1 MYSKLH
7 SCNSLAIVLALGFA
21 GVLTA
26 RGQAPAPT
34 SPMQTPAPAAPAAA
48 STGQTGSAVTGTLRG
63 HIADPTG
70 ALIPGAK
77 ITIATPAGA
86 AVTSTTA
93 DSAGAY
99 VVSGLKPGGYIVRAA
114 VEGFAVFASPAITLA
129 AGQSK
134 RVDIAMAIKTE
145 EETVTVSDDSSGIS
159 ADASSSVG
167 AIVLKGS
174 DLDALSDDPDEL
186 QNELDALAGP
196 SAGPN
201 GGQLYVDGF
210 TGGSLPP
217 KSTIREIRINQSP
230 FSAEYDRIGFGR
242 IEILT
247 KPGTDVFHG
256 RGFMQGNDK
265 ALNTGNPFTKTIPG
279 YYTIQYNANISGSYK
294 KKISYFINFDGA
306 ENQDASIYTVDLPVY
321 DSSTGLYSLPA
332 TDSNGNYIATTGS
345 LFNPTKRFGLSP
357 RFDFQLG
364 QKNTITT
371 SFRYNHNTSSG
382 SLASSTS
389 LPEQSSSS
397 TSSDFAFQGSDSII
411 VNEHLADEIRV
422 QLRRSISSSTPV
434 STTPTISVGDNL
446 SRGGSSSQYSSKHT
460 DHFELQDLFTL
471 SVGTHAIKFGAWLRD
486 NRIAS
491 YSDSGYNGSLAL

>member
-1 MYSKLH
+1 
-7 SCNSLAIVLALGFA
+7 
-21 GVLTA
+21 
-26 RGQAPAPT
+26 
-34 SPMQTPAPAAPAAA
+34 
-48 STGQTGSAVTGTLRG
+48 
-63 HIADPTG
+63 
-70 ALIPGAK
+70 
-77 ITIATPAGA
+77 
-86 AVTSTTA
+86 
-93 DSAGAY
+93 
-99 VVSGLKPGGYIVRAA
+99 
-114 VEGFAVFASPAITLA
+114 
-129 AGQSK
+129 
-134 RVDIAMAIKTE
+134 MAIKTE

-321 DSSTGLYSLPA
+321 DSSRPVFPPRDRLEWH
-332 TDSNGNYIATTGS
+332 YIATTGS
-345 LFNPTKRFGLSP
+345 LFNPTKTFWTLTALRFP
-357 RFDFQLG
+357 AG
-364 QKNTITT
+364 QKNTITRASVT
-371 SFRYNHNTSSG
+371 ITTHRAAASPPQLLFR
-382 SLASSTS
+382 
-389 LPEQSSSS
+389 
-397 TSSDFAFQGSDSII
+397 
-411 VNEHLADEIRV
+411 
-422 QLRRSISSSTPV
+422 
-434 STTPTISVGDNL
+434 
-446 SRGGSSSQYSSKHT
+446 
-460 DHFELQDLFTL
+460 
-471 SVGTHAIKFGAWLRD
+471 AIK
-486 NRIAS
+486 
-491 YSDSGYNGSLAL
+491 